1 MKTRIDSPQR
11 DRMALLPFAIIG
23 TMGTG
28 SGHGGAGRP
37 DLALRH
43 PLTGEPVQ
51 FWFSTFGAL
60 VPPPQPLPALHEGLP
75 AAGMMTDNGAVM
87 VAEETAN
94 GLDMLW
100 GAA

>member
-1 MKTRIDSPQR
+1 MEAP
-11 DRMALLPFAIIG
+11 
-23 TMGTG
+23 
-28 SGHGGAGRP
+28 AGRTW
-37 DLALRH
+37 RWRQ

-51 FWFSTFGAL
+51 FWFSTLGAL
-60 VPPPQPLPALHEGLP
+60 VPPPLPLPDLHEALP